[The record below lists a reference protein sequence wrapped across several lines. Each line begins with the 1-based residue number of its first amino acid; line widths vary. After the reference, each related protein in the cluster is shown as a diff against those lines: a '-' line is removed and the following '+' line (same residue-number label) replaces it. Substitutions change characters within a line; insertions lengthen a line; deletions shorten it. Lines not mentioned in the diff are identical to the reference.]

1 MKIELKNSFP
11 NKKIEYYSQNSV
23 DLTKYISL
31 EDEKIYISYDCYDN
45 AWQYEKEQNEEF
57 EYFESKEELIKSL
70 NF

>member
-1 MKIELKNSFP
+1 MNPLSMENA
-11 NKKIEYYSQNSV
+11 
-23 DLTKYISL
+23 